1 MNRKLLV
8 SLLRKNIEELEIIT
22 EGFMEM
28 NEYPLAIIKLARR
41 KTEDIQSIVDQLT
54 EIKVENNDV
63 EIVTQALEIIEK
75 NEPELNE
82 SSEPPQEVPEIIPEI
97 IEVEDE
103 IAEVEA
109 EIVESELVELTPIA
123 EELPEIKPEIPEI
136 ESATVEEINTGE
148 PEFIITA
155 PAVEEVP
162 EIKPDAIEIE
172 IPQVEVPEVTEPEF
186 IVVAP
191 PAQVKSEIETV
202 DLETLVENDKSKNK
216 TAVDFGF
223 KEVKEEELSVLKSE
237 VESKV
242 RVETKSE
249 VDFDQM
255 IKEHEI
261 RLKTEET
268 RKTTIAEKI
277 VNGNISRNEK
287 LSRTD
292 NSFSASLANKK
303 IDDIKQAI
311 SIGDRFRF
319 QRELFNGNGEDMNK
333 TLHYINQLASY
344 DEAMAFLKTKYK
356 WDKDNESA
364 EDFSQIVKRK
374 FN

>member
-28 NEYPLAIIKLARR
+28 EEYPLAIINLARR

-54 EIKVENNDV
+54 EIKVEKNNI
-63 EIVTQALEIIEK
+63 EIKTPAVEIIEN
-75 NEPELNE
+75 NEPELIEINE
-82 SSEPPQEVPEIIPEI
+82 PVQEIPEIIPEI
-97 IEVEDE
+97 
-103 IAEVEA
+103 AEVEVKM
-109 EIVESELVELTPIA
+109 VEPELVDESPSELEI
-123 EELPEIKPEIPEI
+123 PETKSDTPEI
-136 ESATVEEINTGE
+136 ESANVEEIKIEE
-148 PEFIITA
+148 PEFILTV
-155 PAVEEVP
+155 PAAEEVP
-162 EIKPDAIEIE
+162 EIKPDVAEIE
-172 IPQVEVPEVTEPEF
+172 IKPEEEPKVTEPEF
-186 IVVAP
+186 IIVVP
-191 PAQVKSEIETV
+191 PAEAKTEIETI
-202 DLETLVENDKSKNK
+202 DLDTLVENAKSKNK

-223 KEVKEEELSVLKSE
+223 NEVNEEDSSVLI
-237 VESKV
+237 SKA
-242 RVETKSE
+242 ETKVADGTKNE
-249 VDFDQM
+249 MDFDQM

-261 RLKTEET
+261 RLKTEES
-268 RKTTIAEKI
+268 RKITIAEKI
-277 VNGNISRNEK
+277 TNGNISRNEK

-333 TLHYINQLASY
+333 TLHYINQLASF
-344 DEAMAFLKTKYK
+344 DEVMAFLKTKYK
-356 WDKDNESA
+356 WDNNNESA
-364 EDFSQIVKRK
+364 DDFTQIVKRK

>member
-82 SSEPPQEVPEIIPEI
+82 SSEPPQEIPEIIPEI
-97 IEVEDE
+97 IEVET
-103 IAEVEA
+103 EV
-109 EIVESELVELTPIA
+109 VEPELVEATQ
-123 EELPEIKPEIPEI
+123 PEPEIPEI
-136 ESATVEEINTGE
+136 ISETPEIEATTVEEIKTGE
-148 PEFIITA
+148 PEFIITV

-162 EIKPDAIEIE
+162 EIKSDAIEIE
-172 IPQVEVPEVTEPEF
+172 IPPVEVPEVTEPEF

-237 VESKV
+237 VETNV

-261 RLKTEET
+261 RLKIEET

-303 IDDIKQAI
+303 IDDIKKAI